1 MLNYEELG
9 FKAGLE
15 VHQQLNTEEKLFCR
29 CPTILK
35 DEKEARYILH
45 RYLRPAES
53 ELGEIDRAAREEG
66 KMDRKITY
74 LCYDTTCL
82 VENDEEPPRPL
93 NEEAL
98 EIALM
103 VAFLLRMKVV
113 DWVYVM
119 RKTVIDGS
127 NTAGFQR
134 TAFVASDG
142 AIESNMGDVRID
154 TLCLEED
161 AAQKLREDKGEVTY
175 SLDRLGIPLIEMGTA
190 AEIRSPRHAREIAE
204 KLGMVLRSTGRV
216 KRGIGTI
223 RQDVNVSIRGGA
235 RVEIKGVQNLRSI
248 EEVMEKEVLRQ
259 IDLLK
264 VRDEL
269 KNKGATVK
277 REIFDL
283 SDLLKSNS
291 FVINLKGFNGFER
304 LEKEFSDRVK
314 KFGLEINNLNRSD
327 LARLKE
333 RMNIEEE
340 DLVFL
345 IEGEKKKVLNALNSV
360 FDRAEAA
367 LKGIPEETRRAL
379 PDGITEYLRPL
390 PGSARMYP
398 ETDVE
403 PVFIDPDRLK
413 RIKDNLPELIDERKK
428 RYMEGYSL
436 NDDLA
441 GLIAKSEKFKLFEEI
456 MEKYDL
462 PATLVVRALET
473 TVQDLRRNRVKV
485 DNLSKDHFVS
495 VFKNLAEGKIAK
507 EGIPEILR
515 FFAEDP
521 DRYIDEA
528 IERIGKM
535 DLSEAEEIIEE
546 IVKEKLDLIKERGK
560 GSFSPLMGVVM
571 RKLRGKVDGKVVG
584 EILRKKIMEILIP
597 RDHRRKFY

>member
-15 VHQQLNTEEKLFCR
+15 VHQQLNTGGKLFCR
-29 CPTILK
+29 CPTILR
-35 DEKEARYILH
+35 DEKEVRYTLR
-45 RYLRPAES
+45 RYLRASES
-53 ELGEIDRAAREEG
+53 ELGEIDRAAREEE
-66 KMDRKITY
+66 KIDRKITY
-74 LCYDTTCL
+74 IGYDTTCL

-98 EIALM
+98 EISLV
-103 VAFLLRMKVV
+103 VASLLRMKVV

-142 AIESNMGDVRID
+142 VIESNMGDVGID

-190 AEIRSPRHAREIAE
+190 AEIRSPMHGREIAE

-259 IDLLK
+259 IELLK

-269 KNKGATVK
+269 KNRGATAE

-291 FVINLKGFNGFER
+291 FAINLKGFNGFER

-314 KFGLEINNLNRSD
+314 KFGLEIYDLDKSD

-333 RMNIEEE
+333 RMNIKEE

-360 FDRAEAA
+360 LDRAEAA

-379 PDGITEYLRPL
+379 PDGTTEYLRPL

-398 ETDVE
+398 ETDIE

-413 RIKDNLPELIDERKK
+413 RILNNLPELIDERKK

-436 NDDLA
+436 NEDLA

-456 MEKYDL
+456 MEIYDL
-462 PATLVVRALET
+462 PATLVVRTLET
-473 TVQDLRRNRVKV
+473 TVQDLRRDRVKV
-485 DNLSKDHFVS
+485 DNLSKDHFIS
-495 VFKNLAEGKIAK
+495 IFKNLAEGKIAK

-521 DRYIDEA
+521 DRYIDEV
-528 IERIGKM
+528 IERSGKM
-535 DLSEAEEIIEE
+535 DLSGAEEIIEE
-546 IVKEKLDLIKERGK
+546 IVQEKLDFIKERGK
-560 GSFSPLMGVVM
+560 GSFSPLMGLVM

-584 EILRKKIMEILIP
+584 EILEKKISESVSQTD
-597 RDHRRKFY
+597 R

>member
-15 VHQQLNTEEKLFCR
+15 VHQQLNTGGKLFCR
-29 CPTILK
+29 CPTILR
-35 DEKEARYILH
+35 DEKEVRYTLR
-45 RYLRPAES
+45 RYLRASES
-53 ELGEIDRAAREEG
+53 ELGEIDRAAREEE
-66 KMDRKITY
+66 KIDRKITY
-74 LCYDTTCL
+74 IGYDTTCL

-98 EIALM
+98 EISLV
-103 VAFLLRMKVV
+103 VASLLRMKVV

-134 TAFVASDG
+134 TAFVASG
-142 AIESNMGDVRID
+142 GVIESNMGDVEID

-190 AEIRSPRHAREIAE
+190 AEIRSPMHGREIAE

-291 FVINLKGFNGFER
+291 FAINLKGFNGFER

-314 KFGLEINNLNRSD
+314 KFGLEIYDLDKSD

-333 RMNIEEE
+333 RMNIKEE

-360 FDRAEAA
+360 LDRAEAA

-379 PDGITEYLRPL
+379 PDGTTEYLRPL

-398 ETDVE
+398 ETDIE

-413 RIKDNLPELIDERKK
+413 RILNNLPELIDERKK

-436 NDDLA
+436 NEDLA

-456 MEKYDL
+456 MEIYDL
-462 PATLVVRALET
+462 PATLVVRTLET
-473 TVQDLRRNRVKV
+473 TVQDLRRDRVKV
-485 DNLSKDHFVS
+485 DNLSKDHFIS
-495 VFKNLAEGKIAK
+495 IFKKLAEGKIAK

-521 DRYIDEA
+521 DRYIDEV
-528 IERIGKM
+528 IERSGKM
-535 DLSEAEEIIEE
+535 DLSGAEEIIEE
-546 IVKEKLDLIKERGK
+546 IVQEKLDFIKERGK
-560 GSFSPLMGVVM
+560 GSFSPLMGLVM

-584 EILRKKIMEILIP
+584 EILEKKISESVSQTD
-597 RDHRRKFY
+597 R

>member
-15 VHQQLNTEEKLFCR
+15 VHQQLNTGGKLFCR
-29 CPTILK
+29 CPTILR
-35 DEKEARYILH
+35 DEKEVSYTLR
-45 RYLRPAES
+45 RYLRASES
-53 ELGEIDRAAREEG
+53 ELGEIDRAARAEEKIG
-66 KMDRKITY
+66 RKITY
-74 LCYDTTCL
+74 IGYDTTCL

-98 EIALM
+98 EISLV
-103 VAFLLRMKVV
+103 VASLLRMKVV

-142 AIESNMGDVRID
+142 VIESNMGDVEID

-190 AEIRSPRHAREIAE
+190 AEIRSPMHGREIAE

-259 IDLLK
+259 IELLK

-269 KNKGATVK
+269 KNRGTTVK

-314 KFGLEINNLNRSD
+314 KFGLEI
-327 LARLKE
+327 
-333 RMNIEEE
+333 
-340 DLVFL
+340 
-345 IEGEKKKVLNALNSV
+345 
-360 FDRAEAA
+360 
-367 LKGIPEETRRAL
+367 
-379 PDGITEYLRPL
+379 
-390 PGSARMYP
+390 
-398 ETDVE
+398 
-403 PVFIDPDRLK
+403 
-413 RIKDNLPELIDERKK
+413 
-428 RYMEGYSL
+428 
-436 NDDLA
+436 
-441 GLIAKSEKFKLFEEI
+441 
-456 MEKYDL
+456 YDL
-462 PATLVVRALET
+462 
-473 TVQDLRRNRVKV
+473 
-485 DNLSKDHFVS
+485 
-495 VFKNLAEGKIAK
+495 
-507 EGIPEILR
+507 
-515 FFAEDP
+515 
-521 DRYIDEA
+521 
-528 IERIGKM
+528 
-535 DLSEAEEIIEE
+535 
-546 IVKEKLDLIKERGK
+546 
-560 GSFSPLMGVVM
+560 
-571 RKLRGKVDGKVVG
+571 
-584 EILRKKIMEILIP
+584 KKINQILL
-597 RDHRRKFY
+597 D

>member
-1 MLNYEELG
+1 M
-9 FKAGLE
+9 
-15 VHQQLNTEEKLFCR
+15 
-29 CPTILK
+29 
-35 DEKEARYILH
+35 
-45 RYLRPAES
+45 
-53 ELGEIDRAAREEG
+53 
-66 KMDRKITY
+66 
-74 LCYDTTCL
+74 
-82 VENDEEPPRPL
+82 
-93 NEEAL
+93 
-98 EIALM
+98 
-103 VAFLLRMKVV
+103 
-113 DWVYVM
+113 
-119 RKTVIDGS
+119 
-127 NTAGFQR
+127 
-134 TAFVASDG
+134 
-142 AIESNMGDVRID
+142 
-154 TLCLEED
+154 
-161 AAQKLREDKGEVTY
+161 
-175 SLDRLGIPLIEMGTA
+175 
-190 AEIRSPRHAREIAE
+190 
-204 KLGMVLRSTGRV
+204 
-216 KRGIGTI
+216 
-223 RQDVNVSIRGGA
+223 
-235 RVEIKGVQNLRSI
+235 
-248 EEVMEKEVLRQ
+248 RQ

-291 FVINLKGFNGFER
+291 FVINLKGFKGFER
-304 LEKEFSDRVK
+304 LEKEFSGRVK
-314 KFGLEINNLNRSD
+314 KFGFEIYDLNNLNKSD
-327 LARLKE
+327 LAILKE
-333 RMNIEEE
+333 RMDIREE

-360 FDRAEAA
+360 LDRAEDA

-379 PDGITEYLRPL
+379 PDGTTEYLRPL

-413 RIKDNLPELIDERKK
+413 RILNNLPELIDARKK

-436 NDDLA
+436 NEDLA

-456 MEKYDL
+456 MERYDL
-462 PATLVVRALET
+462 PATLVIRTLET
-473 TVQDLRRNRVKV
+473 TVQDLRRDKVKV

-495 VFKNLAEGKIAK
+495 VFKSVAEGKIAK

-571 RKLRGKVDGKVVG
+571 KKLRGKVDGKVVG
-584 EILRKKIMEILIP
+584 EMLRKKIIEVIE
-597 RDHRRKFY
+597 DF